1 MHYEIETTNVF
12 DKWFAGITDIRHR
25 ARIAIRLDHIRI
37 GNFGDHK
44 SLGGGL
50 FELRFFFGPGFRSY
64 YTVRNGRVVFLL
76 TGGDKSTQ
84 AKDIEKGAQHH
95 DRLGGVS
102 NESDHQKMGHQR
114 APGQPRDYPRIS
126 CGRA

>member
-12 DKWFAGITDIRHR
+12 DKWLARITDIRHR
-25 ARIAIRLDHIRI
+25 ARIAIRFDHIRI

-44 SLGGGL
+44 NLDGGL
-50 FELRFFFGPGFRSY
+50 FELRFFFGPGFRVY

-84 AKDIEKGAQHH
+84 AKDIEKARNIMTALE
-95 DRLGGVS
+95 D
-102 NESDHQKMGHQR
+102 
-114 APGQPRDYPRIS
+114 
-126 CGRA
+126 